1 MHVRRA
7 PQAQAEMATGARGTG
22 RFFGAPGMA
31 HSAVTALFPRVVL
44 RDDLGVK
51 VPCTPGK
58 GKC

>member
-1 MHVRRA
+1 
-7 PQAQAEMATGARGTG
+7 MATGARGTG